1 MLDLSAAS
9 GVSCSNPATLFPAPM
24 PILPP
29 IGILGNSDTL
39 DEAKDKEKAKAV
51 EEGSTKKTASESN
64 PEPTGIPVASR

>member
-1 MLDLSAAS
+1 
-9 GVSCSNPATLFPAPM
+9 M

-51 EEGSTKKTASESN
+51 EEGSTKRTASESK

>member
-1 MLDLSAAS
+1 MLDLSASS
-9 GVSCSNPATLFPAPM
+9 GVSYTNPATLVPSPM
-24 PILPP
+24 PILPA

-39 DEAKDKEKAKAV
+39 DEAKDKEKAKAA

>member
-1 MLDLSAAS
+1 
-9 GVSCSNPATLFPAPM
+9 M

-29 IGILGNSDTL
+29 LGILGNSDTL

>member
-9 GVSCSNPATLFPAPM
+9 VVSYTNPATLVPSPM
-24 PILPP
+24 PILPA

-39 DEAKDKEKAKAV
+39 DESKDKEKAKAA
-51 EEGSTKKTASESN
+51 EEGGTKETASESK

>member
-1 MLDLSAAS
+1 MLDLSAS
-9 GVSCSNPATLFPAPM
+9 SVVSYTNPATLVPSPM
-24 PILPP
+24 PILPA

-51 EEGSTKKTASESN
+51 EEGSTKKTASESK